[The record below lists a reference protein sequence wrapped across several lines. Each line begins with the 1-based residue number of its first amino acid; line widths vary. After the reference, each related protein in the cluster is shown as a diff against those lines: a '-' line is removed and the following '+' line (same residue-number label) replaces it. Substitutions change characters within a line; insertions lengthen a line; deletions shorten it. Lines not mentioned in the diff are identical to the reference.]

1 MSQLGES
8 SSFES
13 QLNFPEATFAPDTDL
28 SAIDEEWET
37 PTTDGRFYMINGDKV
52 IYQLHVLPDRS
63 PPCFEL
69 CNRLT
74 DLPNERRY
82 ADLKF
87 YGGRING
94 GMLQDL
100 DNAWTTWVKRIK
112 KEGVDNAFAQVQNDA
127 RDMQQLR
134 SMEEILSYMNVGRE
148 QNLVKLA
155 PAGQWLGDLITMAAR

>member
-1 MSQLGES
+1 
-8 SSFES
+8 
-13 QLNFPEATFAPDTDL
+13 
-28 SAIDEEWET
+28 
-37 PTTDGRFYMINGDKV
+37 
-52 IYQLHVLPDRS
+52 
-63 PPCFEL
+63 
-69 CNRLT
+69 
-74 DLPNERRY
+74 
-82 ADLKF
+82 
-87 YGGRING
+87 
-94 GMLQDL
+94 MLQDL